1 MYLIDLIKSSFKE
14 SIDPKLISSI
24 GVYFLILQLI
34 PSILLVFDS
43 DNFWLKQI
51 DVLGYC
57 FLIPLIINALEARE
71 KGLARSITSFKTNL
85 IKFWKVVVVSLLSGL
100 FIFLGTIAFIVP
112 GILLAKRYQYVWL
125 FASQEM
131 LGPRQAMKKS
141 SELSTRKGWI
151 VFLSNILIC
160 LIGGFISSFSIF
172 YGSNSFPISLI
183 SILIGLWVGQI
194 TLLNLLY
201 KAKSQLSL

>member
-51 DVLGYC
+51 DFLGYC

-71 KGLARSITSFKTNL
+71 KGLARSITSFKT
-85 IKFWKVVVVSLLSGL
+85 KKVLHCARVVSSSLPGL
-100 FIFLGTIAFIVP
+100 CEI
-112 GILLAKRYQYVWL
+112 K
-125 FASQEM
+125 
-131 LGPRQAMKKS
+131 
-141 SELSTRKGWI
+141 
-151 VFLSNILIC
+151 
-160 LIGGFISSFSIF
+160 
-172 YGSNSFPISLI
+172 
-183 SILIGLWVGQI
+183 I
-194 TLLNLLY
+194 TPTY
-201 KAKSQLSL
+201 K